1 MDFRPLALPS
11 TTHTRNN
18 ATTLVPLLSLNISS
32 RSEPSLQRFQH
43 ADLHY
48 AIKNFRYLSLEY
60 IYFALHK
67 SINLLQFSSH
77 LVASFSAL
85 HLDRHC
91 KLYAEH
97 PTALPAGPD
106 AAGAASLA
114 AQPQHFFGVS
124 GAFSAQAQQ
133 SVFGGCGWQCG
144 DFSQTRAQRGFWQ
157 SAGRWHFQS
166 HNGSSHT
173 LSHFGDGLVH
183 SVWHWGSLHTVSHF
197 GHAPFSQCLTGQRTS
212 HWGLSHLMAHFEQ
225 PSSWQRVE
233 QRGCSQIGSQ
243 TWLQTGESHF
253 HWHLGWQS
261 PPSPHSPVGESQAAM
276 AVARIAKNTTAV
288 FILKMN

>member
-1 MDFRPLALPS
+1 MTF
-11 TTHTRNN
+11 TN
-18 ATTLVPLLSLNISS
+18 ATI
-32 RSEPSLQRFQH
+32 
-43 ADLHY
+43 
-48 AIKNFRYLSLEY
+48 NFRSTSPEN
-60 IYFALHK
+60 IYFCLHK

-77 LVASFSAL
+77 LVASFTAL
-85 HLDRHC
+85 HLDKHC

-106 AAGAASLA
+106 AAGASSLA

-144 DFSQTRAQRGFWQ
+144 DFSHTSAQRGFWQ

-166 HNGSSHT
+166 HNGSLHT
-173 LSHFGDGLVH
+173 L
-183 SVWHWGSLHTVSHF
+183 SHF

-212 HWGLSHLMAHFEQ
+212 HCGLSHLIAHLLQ
-225 PSSWQRVE
+225 PSSWHLVE
-233 QRGCSQIGSQ
+233 HRGCSQIGSQ

-253 HWHLGWQS
+253 HWHFGWQS
-261 PPSPHSPVGESQAAM
+261 PFSPQSPFGASHAAY
-276 AVARIAKNTTAV
+276 AVARIATNTRAV
-288 FILKMN
+288 LILTVSFMYFNRWLFMSVVT